1 MSNSPSQST
10 RSRKRVDFVDFCNLE
25 SFFRY
30 KGTAFIVFCGGLI
43 ATFAFL
49 WIRDRSFDSNARVFI
64 RIGRESVTVD
74 PTASA
79 SGQVLQLNESQKRE
93 IQSAIDILQSEEMI
107 AKLVDEAG
115 PEVILGKSDDTEDS
129 ELSNE
134 TLQKLMAYADQAGD
148 YLAYMRKTLSELRIL
163 EPSNP
168 RAKAITKL
176 QKQIKVK
183 AEADS
188 NVLSLR
194 VRTESPELSQQ
205 LAVSMLDRFQVLHL
219 KAHRSPGAVSFFTDQ
234 LGQTRTSIETLAK
247 ELSRAKN
254 DTSITSIQDQ
264 RAVLTEKLKSLE
276 LATLASRGEEEATL
290 AKSNNLEEASQEVPE
305 RLLTSEVVGL
315 TNTSKD
321 DMRSKL
327 YTLQLEL
334 ADLTSQYLPTHPLVV
349 KKAKQV
355 EEASSVLETEN
366 TAPQKTTATNPAREA
381 LRIQQLLSKADNAGA
396 KARSS
401 EMETQREKLQ
411 REIRLLNER
420 EAEIESIERELSV
433 MTSKFRKY
441 AESLE
446 ESRIDEA
453 LQTER
458 LSSINIIQPP
468 TLDDA
473 PVDVSNTLVS
483 AAGLFLSCLA
493 AIGSTF
499 ARRYWRNDLL
509 TPADFERELR
519 LPILETLHSDREHT
533 LQSV

>member
-1 MSNSPSQST
+1 MSNSSPKAA
-10 RSRKRVDFVDFCNLE
+10 RSPKRVDFVDFCSLE

-30 KGTAFIVFCGGLI
+30 KGTAFFVFCTGLI

-115 PEVILGKSDDTEDS
+115 PEVILGKAKPILDGEPT
-129 ELSNE
+129 NE
-134 TLQKLMAYADQAGD
+134 TLKTLMGYADQAGS
-148 YLAYMRKTLSELRIL
+148 YLAKLRMTLIDLRIM
-163 EPSNP
+163 EPVNL
-168 RAKAITKL
+168 RAKAMTKL

-183 AEADS
+183 SEADS

-194 VRTESPELSQQ
+194 VRTDSPELSQQ
-205 LAVSMLDRFQVLHL
+205 LATSMLDRFQVLHL

-234 LGQTRTSIETLAK
+234 LGQTRKSIDTLAK

-276 LATLASRGEEEATL
+276 LALLAARGEEEATL
-290 AKSNNLEEASQEVPE
+290 AKSNNLQEASDIVPE

-327 YTLQLEL
+327 YSLQLEL
-334 ADLTSQYLPTHPLVV
+334 ADLTAQYLPTHPLVV

-355 EEASSVLETEN
+355 EEANSVLQTEN
-366 TAPQKTTATNPAREA
+366 TAPQKTTATNPARET

-396 KARSS
+396 RARSS
-401 EMETQREKLQ
+401 EMELQREKLQ
-411 REIRLLNER
+411 QEIRLLNER
-420 EAEIESIERELSV
+420 EAEIESIEREMSV

-453 LQTER
+453 
-458 LSSINIIQPP
+458 
-468 TLDDA
+468 
-473 PVDVSNTLVS
+473 
-483 AAGLFLSCLA
+483 
-493 AIGSTF
+493 
-499 ARRYWRNDLL
+499 
-509 TPADFERELR
+509 
-519 LPILETLHSDREHT
+519 
-533 LQSV
+533 

>member
-1 MSNSPSQST
+1 MSNSSPKAA
-10 RSRKRVDFVDFCNLE
+10 RSPKRVDFVDFCSLE

-30 KGTAFIVFCGGLI
+30 KGTAFFVFCTGLI

-115 PEVILGKSDDTEDS
+115 PEVILGKAKPILDGEPT
-129 ELSNE
+129 NE
-134 TLQKLMAYADQAGD
+134 TMKTLMGYADQAGS
-148 YLAYMRKTLSELRIL
+148 YLAKLRMTLIDLRIM
-163 EPSNP
+163 EPVNL
-168 RAKAITKL
+168 RAKAMTKL

-183 AEADS
+183 SEADS

-194 VRTESPELSQQ
+194 VRTDSPELSQQ
-205 LAVSMLDRFQVLHL
+205 LATSMLDRFQVLHL

-234 LGQTRTSIETLAK
+234 LGQTRKSIDTLAK

-276 LATLASRGEEEATL
+276 LALLAARGEEEATL
-290 AKSNNLEEASQEVPE
+290 AKSNNLQEASEIVPE

-327 YTLQLEL
+327 YSLQLEL

-355 EEASSVLETEN
+355 EEASSVLRTEN
-366 TAPQKTTATNPAREA
+366 TAPQKTTATNPARET

-396 KARSS
+396 RARSS
-401 EMETQREKLQ
+401 EMELQREKLQ
-411 REIRLLNER
+411 QEIRLLNER
-420 EAEIESIERELSV
+420 EAEIESIEREMSV

-468 TLDDA
+468 TRDDA
-473 PVDVSNTLVS
+473 PVDISNTIVS

-493 AIGSTF
+493 AVGSTF

-509 TPADFERELR
+509 TPSDFERELR
-519 LPILETLHSDREHT
+519 LPVLETLPADRKRS

>member
-1 MSNSPSQST
+1 MSHSPSNAA

-25 SFFRY
+25 SLFRY
-30 KGTAFIVFCGGLI
+30 KGTAFFVFCSGLV

-107 AKLVDEAG
+107 SKLVDEAG
-115 PEVILGKSDDTEDS
+115 PEVILGKSKAAEDQ
-129 ELSNE
+129 ETTNE
-134 TLQKLMAYADQAGD
+134 TLKTLQGFADQASS
-148 YLAYMRKTLSELRIL
+148 YLAQLRKTLAELRIM
-163 EPSNP
+163 EPINP

-183 AEADS
+183 SEADS

-194 VRTESPELSQQ
+194 VRTDSPELSQQ
-205 LAVSMLDRFQVLHL
+205 LASSMLDRFQVLHL

-234 LGQTRTSIETLAK
+234 LGQTRKSIEVLSK
-247 ELSRAKN
+247 ELSKAKN

-276 LATLASRGEEEATL
+276 LALLAARGEEEATL
-290 AKSNNLEEASQEVPE
+290 AKSNNLNEASLDVPE

-327 YTLQLEL
+327 YSLQLEL
-334 ADLTSQYLPTHPLVV
+334 ADLTAQYHPSHPLVV

-355 EEASSVLETEN
+355 DEAIAVLQTEN
-366 TAPQKTTATNPAREA
+366 TAPQQTTATNPAKET

-401 EMETQREKLQ
+401 EMEMQREKLQ
-411 REIRLLNER
+411 KEIRLLNER
-420 EAEIESIERELSV
+420 EAEIESIEREMSV

-473 PVDVSNTLVS
+473 PVDISNTIVS
-483 AAGLFLSCLA
+483 AAGFFLSCLA
-493 AIGSTF
+493 AVGSTF

-509 TPADFERELR
+509 TPSDFERELQ
-519 LPILETLHSDREHT
+519 LPVLETIRSERDRV